1 MLEKWYSRY
10 KRGDVWFLKLNT
22 ENGDNNNNSSVQ
34 KKSRPYLIVSCEENN
49 MNSTTFN
56 VIPICTRDNDH
67 LPMHVFYIYKDG
79 SANKNQII
87 LCEQITTV
95 SILDFDRKGSFF
107 MYSINADL
115 MSKVD
120 DALAKQL
127 GLKSNT
133 VDIGIIEQL
142 INELAIKKELEI
154 KKAQEKEINV
164 KVEQIAERIAKK
176 FGITL
181 TTDVIND
188 KESNL
193 TLADTNPLDKNKA
206 SITRKNSTHITKT
219 AAITTSK
226 PKQKTTKN
234 SWTIENK
241 RRFIQDYESLSIS
254 EMSEKWGMKKA
265 SIQQTAYKFRKEL
278 NNAS

>member
-49 MNSTTFN
+49 MNATTFN

-67 LPMHVFYIYKDG
+67 LPMHVFYIYKDE

-133 VDIGIIEQL
+133 VDVGIIEQL
-142 INELAIKKELEI
+142 INELATKKELEI
-154 KKAQEKEINV
+154 KKAQEKEINA
-164 KVEQIAERIAKK
+164 KVEQITECIAKK

-181 TTDVIND
+181 TAAVING

-193 TLADTNPLDKNKA
+193 TFVGTNSSDKNKA
-206 SITRKNSTHITKT
+206 SITRKNSMHITKT
-219 AAITTSK
+219 AATTTSK

-241 RRFIQDYESLSIS
+241 KRFIQDYESLSIL

-265 SIQQTAYKFRKEL
+265 SIRQTAYKFRKEL